1 MIEIRGLKKN
11 LNGKWVL
18 DGVDMDIQE
27 GMSLVIMGP
36 SGTGK
41 SVLLKHIVGLFDPD
55 EGEVLVE
62 GMSVPRANGRQIR
75 EIRSRIS
82 YVFQNGALFDSL
94 TAGQNIQLGL
104 SPEEC
109 RKHDA
114 HRDPRVLEATEHVN
128 LEPEVLRLLPSELSG
143 GMQKRVAIARA
154 IVGRQKY
161 VLYDE
166 PTTGL
171 DPLNANV
178 INRLIAR
185 LQGEIGATSVI
196 VTHDVESAFYLGD
209 RIVLLAD
216 GGVQAQGTPTEL
228 RESTDPIVQDFLH
241 PKLTS

>member
-1 MIEIRGLKKN
+1 MIQIRGLRKK
-11 LNGKWVL
+11 LNDKWVL
-18 DGVDMDIQE
+18 DGLDLDIHE

-55 EGEVLVE
+55 EGELLVE
-62 GMSVPRANGRQIR
+62 GMSVPKANGKQIR
-75 EIRSRIS
+75 EIRSQIS
-82 YVFQNGALFDSL
+82 YVFQNAALFDSL

-104 SPEEC
+104 SPQEC
-109 RKHDA
+109 RKYDA
-114 HRDPRVLEATEHVN
+114 HQDPRVIEAVEHVN
-128 LEPEVLRLLPSELSG
+128 LGPDVLRLLPAELSG

-161 VLYDE
+161 ILYDE

-171 DPLNANV
+171 DPVNANV

-196 VTHDVESAFYLGD
+196 VTHDIESAFYLGD
-209 RIVLLAD
+209 RIVLMFD
-216 GGVQAQGTPTEL
+216 GRVQAQGTPTEL
-228 RESTDPIVQDFLH
+228 RESPDPIVQEFLH
-241 PKLTS
+241 PKLT